1 MARSSLTFVC
11 GLLTLCA
18 GLVLG
23 HPALAHTG
31 AGMAG
36 GLASGFLH
44 PLTGLDHLVAM
55 VAVGLWGAQ
64 LGNPA
69 NWILPIAFPMVMA
82 FGGVLGMIGVG
93 LPAPELMIAQS
104 AVTLGAVVAFRVR
117 APLWVAGLLVAVFA
131 VFHGYAHGKELPV
144 AADAE
149 AYAVGF
155 MAATGSLHLLGILI
169 GTLGRSGWGNATV
182 RGLGGAIAVLG
193 CSFLV
198 FGGPG

>member
-18 GLVLG
+18 GLVSG

-82 FGGVLGMIGVG
+82 FGGVL
-93 LPAPELMIAQS
+93 
-104 AVTLGAVVAFRVR
+104 VR
-117 APLWVAGLLVAVFA
+117 R
-131 VFHGYAHGKELPV
+131 FHGTTPIRRV
-144 AADAE
+144 APT
-149 AYAVGF
+149 YS
-155 MAATGSLHLLGILI
+155 ATCG
-169 GTLGRSGWGNATV
+169 
-182 RGLGGAIAVLG
+182 
-193 CSFLV
+193 
-198 FGGPG
+198 